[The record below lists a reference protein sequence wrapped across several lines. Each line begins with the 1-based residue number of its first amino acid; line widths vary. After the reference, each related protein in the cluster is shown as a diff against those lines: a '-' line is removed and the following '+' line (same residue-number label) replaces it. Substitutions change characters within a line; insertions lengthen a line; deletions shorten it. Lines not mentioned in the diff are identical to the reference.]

1 MSLFSNN
8 LTEPFRCNDVRY
20 SRMQAAEADEIR
32 KMSDNDPDK
41 EFCIKC
47 FEVETGKKFPPHR
60 CLEFGINT
68 YTALLDSRVI
78 ERSCAFIANNPRE
91 ARKYT
96 PL

>member
-1 MSLFSNN
+1 M
-8 LTEPFRCNDVRY
+8 E
-20 SRMQAAEADEIR
+20 AAEADEIR

-41 EFCIKC
+41 EFLIKC

-60 CLEFGINT
+60 CLEFGINDF
-68 YTALLDSRVI
+68 TALLDSRVI
-78 ERSCAFIANNPRE
+78 EKSCAYITEHPRE